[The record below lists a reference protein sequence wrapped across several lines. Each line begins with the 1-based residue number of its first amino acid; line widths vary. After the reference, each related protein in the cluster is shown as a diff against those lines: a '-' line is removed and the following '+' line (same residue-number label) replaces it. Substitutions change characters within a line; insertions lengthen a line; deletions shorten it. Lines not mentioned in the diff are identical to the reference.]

1 MIVYY
6 YPHHNNDL
14 VAITMINLIAFTLIE
29 YNNHHTSHSY
39 ISQVLLVDTLQNS
52 LTVFSDFPCAIFHD
66 SLTLYHDSS
75 SPSP

>member
-1 MIVYY
+1 MFLSVSNVQVIVYY

-52 LTVFSDFPCAIFHD
+52 LTVFSELSLCYFP
-66 SLTLYHDSS
+66 
-75 SPSP
+75 